1 MATFKA
7 LIRPDQQKNDG
18 SYNVKIRVTHNRK
31 TKYVSTPFFVSSKE
45 IVKKK
50 KDGKEELRI
59 KNQSV
64 LDKTDEIILGY
75 KKKIVQFGMSIDAW
89 DVDKLIA
96 QLTASAETF
105 KLNFIQ
111 YGNDYVARLVENGK
125 ESTGKAYQ
133 VAINA
138 LERFVGRDDLDISE
152 ITVKFLQ
159 AFEKFLKEEP
169 KLTGKNRNSQKKK
182 EKQKD
187 KQKGRSVPSYI
198 AKIKTIH
205 AAAKLEFNDEERGII
220 NIPYSPFSRYKIP
233 PVGRPEHR
241 VLTIEQIQRI
251 IDLPYKKETLKGFSM
266 YNISKDVF
274 LLSFALMGINL
285 ADVYEAEQI
294 KGDIL
299 AYKRKKTR
307 SRRSDEAEIKVRIEP
322 KIKRLAAKYQGTT
335 KAFVF
340 GEHYAQKSVL
350 DRVVNNGLKM
360 VGKDIGVSNLTYYY
374 ARHTMASICANKLGI
389 DVARVDEMLNHS
401 DPKLAI
407 ARVYIEKDFTPLWE
421 ANKKLIDLFDW
432 SFYNEEAEE

>member
-1 MATFKA
+1 MATFKT

-31 TKYVSTPFFVSSKE
+31 TKYISTPFFVSSKE

-64 LDKTDEIILGY
+64 IDKTDEIILEY
-75 KKKIVQFGMSIDAW
+75 KRKIVQFGMSIDTW

-96 QLTASAETF
+96 NLTASTDNF
-105 KLNFIQ
+105 KLNFIR
-111 YGNDYVARLVENGK
+111 YGNDYVSRLMENGK

-138 LERFVGRDDLDISE
+138 LERFVGRSDLDISE

-159 AFEKFLKEEP
+159 AFERFLKEEP
-169 KLTGKNRNSQKKK
+169 KLTGNNRNPQKGK

-187 KQKGRSVPSYI
+187 KQKGRSMPSYI

-205 AAAKLEFNDEERGII
+205 ATAKLEYNDEERGII

-233 PVGRPEHR
+233 SVSRSEHR
-241 VLTIEQIQRI
+241 VLTIEQIQKI

-266 YNISKDVF
+266 YNISKDIF
-274 LLSFALMGINL
+274 ILSFALMGINL
-285 ADVYEAEQI
+285 ADVYEAEPI

-299 AYKRKKTR
+299 AYKRMKTR
-307 SRRSDEAEIKVRIEP
+307 TRRSDEAEIKVRIEP
-322 KIKRLAAKYQGTT
+322 QIKPLVAKYQGIN
-335 KAFVF
+335 KAFLF
-340 GEHYAQKSVL
+340 GEHYTQKSVL
-350 DRVVNNGLKM
+350 DRVVNRGLKI

-389 DVARVDEMLNHS
+389 DIARVDEMLNHS
-401 DPKLAI
+401 DPKLAL
-407 ARVYIEKDFTPLWE
+407 ARVYIEKDFKPLWE
-421 ANKKLIDLFDW
+421 ANKRLLDLFDW
-432 SFYNEEAEE
+432 SFYKEEAEE